1 MSSNTYRFIL
11 TGVGSVGKDLLRT
24 LLQNGRLLEQHYGLT
39 LQLVGAADSGGL
51 VANPN
56 GLDMAALLAHKES
69 GRSVSQF
76 PGGQPGLPPT
86 ALFDLVEADLLLEAT
101 PTNLQ
106 DGQPGLDLVKMG
118 LQKGM
123 HTVLASKGPLVL
135 AFDELA
141 ALSDWRQPG
150 APALRFSGAVGSPLP
165 SVSVGM
171 RDLAGG
177 RIRQIEAVVNGTTQ
191 MILQLMGEG
200 QSYAAALKE
209 AQAKGIAEPDP
220 SLDVDGWDSANK
232 LVILANTVLRQPTK
246 LADVAVQGI
255 GDVALDDIRA
265 ATAAGGRMSLVA
277 KAVWE
282 GENGRYSLSV
292 APVALPPDHDL
303 ARLYNDSM
311 GIVYDTDVFGRL
323 ALLCANPGIGTGAA
337 MMKDVIGIFAG

>member
-1 MSSNTYRFIL
+1 MSSKTYRFIL

-24 LLQNGRLLEQHYGLT
+24 LLQNGSLLQERYGLI
-39 LQLVGAADSGGL
+39 LQLVGAADSGGV
-51 VANPN
+51 VANAN
-56 GLDMAALLAHKES
+56 GLDMAALLAHKEN
-69 GRSVSQF
+69 GRSVGQF
-76 PGGQPGLPPT
+76 AAGQPNLPPAT
-86 ALFDLVEADLLLEAT
+86 LFDLVEADLLLEAT

-106 DGQPGLDLVKMG
+106 DGQPGLDLVKTA

-123 HTVLASKGPLVL
+123 HAVLASKGPLVL

-177 RIRQIEAVVNGTTQ
+177 HIRQIEAVVNGTTQ
-191 MILQLMGEG
+191 LILQLMGEG
-200 QSYAAALKE
+200 QSYAEALQV

-232 LVILANTVLRQPTK
+232 LVILANTVLRQPAK

-255 GDVALDDIRA
+255 REVPLADIQA

-277 KAVWE
+277 RAVW
-282 GENGRYSLSV
+282 ENGRYSLSV
-292 APVALPPDHDL
+292 APIALPPDHDL

-323 ALLCANPGIGTGAA
+323 ALLCANPGIGTGAS

>member
-1 MSSNTYRFIL
+1 LSSKTYRFIL

-24 LLQNGRLLEQHYGLT
+24 LLQNGSLLQERYGLI
-39 LQLVGAADSGGL
+39 LQLVGAADSGGV
-51 VANPN
+51 VANVN
-56 GLDMAALLAHKES
+56 GLDMSALLAHKEN
-69 GRSVSQF
+69 GRSVGQF
-76 PGGQPGLPPT
+76 AGGQPNLPPA

-106 DGQPGLDLVKMG
+106 DGQPGLDLVKTA

-123 HTVLASKGPLVL
+123 HAVLASKGPLVL
-135 AFDELA
+135 AFAELA

-177 RIRQIEAVVNGTTQ
+177 NIRQIEAVVNGTTQ
-191 MILQLMGEG
+191 LILQLMGEG
-200 QSYAAALKE
+200 QSYAEALKV

-232 LVILANTVLRQPTK
+232 LVILANTVLRQPSK

-255 GDVALDDIRA
+255 RELPLADIQA

-277 KAVWE
+277 RALW
-282 GENGRYSLSV
+282 ENGRYSLSV

-337 MMKDVIGIFAG
+337 MMKDVIGILTD